1 MRLDRKKL
9 MLVMYDKN
17 ITQIKLA
24 EASGVSRATVNSVRG
39 GKSCSEETANKIAQ
53 ALNVN
58 LKEILE

>member
-17 ITQIKLA
+17 ITQRKLA
-24 EASGVSRATVNSVRG
+24 ETSGVSRATVNSVRG